1 MSNKRATKR
10 ALLTSILAICLCLV
24 MLIGSTFAWFTDTA
38 STGVNKIVAGNL
50 DVDIVAAEQVEG
62 KYVSLTGE
70 GSKLAWTQQVK
81 GEGTETTTLTTI
93 TDENKPLWEPG
104 ASFLTQGFK
113 IKNAGNLA
121 LKWKAEI
128 NKDNITNSKVGDE
141 ATPSVSLLDVIDFSM
156 VTMNE
161 DGTTTEVNLTA
172 FEGEMAETNAVSP
185 DTYYIKG
192 TMQTTAGNGYQNLTL
207 DGITITVYAT
217 QLNSEYDS
225 FNNTYDKDAEYP
237 VVINELK
244 KTYAADASTKPD
256 GFVVT
261 EYRNNE
267 FDSNNGKTGTITIKD
282 AESLLYFAYVLDPA
296 AAYAKVPDDGWQHTS
311 IWYGGSCARHI
322 VLDADI
328 DLQGLTLPN
337 GFGNMKNFTFD
348 GQGHTIKNATIN
360 YTGTG
365 NTGLFVGGNQGISNL
380 VVENIKV
387 VAPNG
392 TENAAGIVSSDAN
405 AVITNVTVR
414 NSSVTG
420 GKYTGAIVGYN
431 YGSVTNCT
439 VENCT
444 VSGRYK
450 VGGIVGYICNSNDQH
465 TSVTGNIL
473 TGVTV
478 KGENLISGK
487 DNFVIGKIV
496 GNWNA
501 TVGTCNENTFSGTI
515 DTTENIGEVES
526 GCNVTQ

>member
-1 MSNKRATKR
+1 MNNKRATKR
-10 ALLTSILAICLCLV
+10 ALLTSVMALV
-24 MLIGSTFAWFTDTA
+24 MCVVMLVGTTFAWFTDTA

-50 DVDIVAAEQVEG
+50 DVDIVGANVDATG
-62 KYVSLTGE
+62 KYPSLTGE
-70 GSKLAWTQQVK
+70 GHKLNFTKA
-81 GEGTETTTLTTI
+81 GTEVGTEVG
-93 TDENKPLWEPG
+93 TDAAAILWEPG
-104 ASFLTQGFK
+104 CRYLTEGFR
-113 IKNAGNLA
+113 IANNGNLA
-121 LKWKAEI
+121 LKWKAQV
-128 NKDNITNSKVGDE
+128 NMDNITNGKVEGSTIAKDGK
-141 ATPSVSLLDVIDFSM
+141 SLLDVIDFYV
-156 VTMNE
+156 VTKTA
-161 DGTTTEVNLTA
+161 DGTETAVAIENFVGNLTKGA
-172 FEGEMAETNAVSP
+172 KSDV
-185 DTYYIKG
+185 YYIKG
-192 TMQTTAGNGYQNLTL
+192 VMQTTAGNDYQDLTL

-225 FNNTYDKDAEYP
+225 FNNTYDEDAEYP
-237 VVINELK
+237 VMINELK

-311 IWYGGSCARHI
+311 IWYGGSYARHI

-478 KGENLISGK
+478 KGENRISGK

-496 GNWNA
+496 GNWDA

-526 GCNVTQ
+526 RCNVTQ